1 MNYVYKTESAFA
13 SRIFTCSRTK
23 LFIQSR
29 VQNLSQLRGIND
41 GDLWPRSTH
50 KLKEKK
56 LEAEKLAILKAET
69 SYC

>member
-1 MNYVYKTESAFA
+1 MCTKRNLPLQVAFLRA
-13 SRIFTCSRTK
+13 
-23 LFIQSR
+23 LEQNFIQSR

-41 GDLWPRSTH
+41 GDLRPRSTH

-56 LEAEKLAILKAET
+56 LEAEKFAILKAET